1 MFLRYTRLKF
11 SLIFVNIFVMNT
23 PEKSNVRYIVF
34 KDDDTWYA
42 VALEFNIVESGD
54 DPKIAMFNLF
64 EAVTGYVESCQKIK
78 GSRYSSLNQKA
89 DSEYEK
95 LWAIIKDGKS
105 KIVSPYQIYSY
116 GHQLI

>member
-1 MFLRYTRLKF
+1 
-11 SLIFVNIFVMNT
+11 MNT

-34 KDDDTWYA
+34 KDTDTWYA

-78 GSRYSSLNQKA
+78 GSRFSSLNQKA

-95 LWAIIKDGKS
+95 LWAIIKNDKPE
-105 KIVSPYQIYSY
+105 IVSPYQIYSY
-116 GHQLI
+116 GHQLV